1 MKWGKENMKKMTFLL
16 AIALLLVLSACGS
29 NGNSSNA
36 SSEAN
41 KPNATNETNDNAGD
55 AAQAGTDD
63 SQEIT
68 IWAWDKNFNIK
79 ALNIA
84 KEIYMKDHPKAKI
97 NVVEYAQ
104 ADIVQKLNTG
114 FGSGSAKGLPNAV
127 LIEDYRAQSF
137 LQAFPDMFTDLTSS
151 INSSDF
157 AQYKIG
163 PTSLNGKNYGLPFD
177 SGVTGLF
184 VRTDYLEKAG
194 YKVSDLQNITWDQYV
209 EIGKKVKAATGKNM
223 LGLDPNDL
231 GIIRTMI
238 QTAGSWYMDKDGK
251 KPYLADNAALKEA
264 FNVYKNMVKGNIVKP
279 VSDWSQ
285 YLAAFNSGD
294 VASVPTGNWISASIK
309 SQADQ
314 SGKWAVVPIPR
325 LAGQQGSVN
334 ASNLGGSSWYVLNV
348 PGKEA
353 ASDFMAKTFGSSSEL
368 YQKLVTDIGAIGTYA
383 PATSGDAYTQED
395 PFYNNQ
401 KILTDFANWTNQ
413 IPRVNY
419 GSSTYAIEDILVV
432 EMQNFL
438 NGKSVEDVLKDA
450 QQQADA
456 QMQ

>member
-1 MKWGKENMKKMTFLL
+1 MKKATLLL
-16 AIALLLVLSACGS
+16 AMALLLILSACSSDSGS
-29 NGNSSNA
+29 GNSS
-36 SSEAN
+36 SAN
-41 KPNATNETNDNAGD
+41 KG
-55 AAQAGTDD
+55 GTEP
-63 SQEIT
+63 SGGSSSKEIT

-79 ALNIA
+79 ALELA
-84 KEIYMKDHPKAKI
+84 KELYAKDHPDTKI
-97 NVVEYAQ
+97 TVIENAQ

-114 FGSGSAKGLPNAV
+114 FGSGSNKGLPNIV

-137 LQAFPDMFTDLTSS
+137 LQAFPDMFFDLTSS
-151 INSSDF
+151 IKGSDF

-163 PTSLNGKNYGLPFD
+163 PTSVDGKNYGLPFD

-194 YKVSDLQNITWDQYV
+194 YKTSDLQNITWDQYI
-209 EIGKKVKAATGKNM
+209 EIGKKVKEATGKNM
-223 LGLDPNDL
+223 LALDPNDL
-231 GIIRTMI
+231 GIVRTMI

-251 KPYLADNAALKEA
+251 KPYLEGNPALKEA
-264 FNVYKNMVKGNIVKP
+264 FQLYKTMIEDNMVKP

-309 SQADQ
+309 SQGDQ

-325 LAGQQGSVN
+325 LSGQSGAVN

-353 ASDFMAKTFGSSSEL
+353 AADFMAKTFGSSTEL
-368 YQKLVTDIGAIGTYA
+368 YQKLITDIGAIGTYA
-383 PATSGDAYTQED
+383 PAASGEAYSQAD

-401 KILTDFANWTNQ
+401 TVIADFANWTNQ

-419 GSSTYAIEDILVV
+419 GASTYAIEDILIV

-438 NGKSVEDVLKDA
+438 SGKSIDAVLKDA
-450 QQQADA
+450 QQQAEA
-456 QMQ
+456 QTQ